1 MVKFIATSSLFKYTW
16 EQVAIGIWQRYP
28 NPNSKHVLTE
38 DVISRHIEGD
48 KLISRRVLTKTNK
61 IPKWGERFVGRDRNV
76 LIVEESIVDASEKT
90 ITTYTHNIGLQ
101 KIMSIEE
108 KCVYKV
114 SAENPSWTI
123 CERTAWVSSKLYGLV
138 SALEAFGAKRFCTN
152 AQKASLGFDYVLT
165 SLFRADHLKDH
176 PLTAGSKIKET
187 ARKAAEIAKSK
198 AAPIL
203 PRAAP
208 S

>member
-1 MVKFIATSSLFKYTW
+1 MSYYWKLCESLST
-16 EQVAIGIWQRYP
+16 
-28 NPNSKHVLTE
+28 VL
-38 DVISRHIEGD
+38 RPD
-48 KLISRRVLTKTNK
+48 KVYK
-61 IPKWGERFVGRDRNV
+61 IFYF
-76 LIVEESIVDASEKT
+76 L
-90 ITTYTHNIGLQ
+90 LQ
-101 KIMSIEE
+101 SIEE

-138 SALEAFGAKRFCTN
+138 SALEAFSAKRFCSN